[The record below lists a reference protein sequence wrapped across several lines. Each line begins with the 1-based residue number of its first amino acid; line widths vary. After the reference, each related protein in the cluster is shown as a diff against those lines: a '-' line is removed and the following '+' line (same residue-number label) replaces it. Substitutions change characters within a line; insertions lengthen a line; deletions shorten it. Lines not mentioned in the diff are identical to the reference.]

1 MTGPGHRFFWLI
13 RMASPSL
20 LLHLDARDDVSRVE
34 PLLDFARDLGVQGL
48 TVVAAGG
55 VTPPGHGVAVGPGL
69 MLMREREIREDFA
82 EMKAEMTARVQGFT
96 FEWRSEVTADPT
108 GFVLDQSARADLM
121 IVSRPGPKTERLGDL
136 DLGRLL
142 VEAGRPVL
150 IPAASNRPI
159 ARNRIAIA
167 FKPTREGRLAVAA
180 SLPLLKAADRVV
192 VIGLGH
198 ESRREDL
205 VDVRAHLGGHGVQ
218 VETLAFP
225 HQPATG
231 EALVNA
237 ASSFGADL
245 LVCGAYG
252 HGRAREYLFGGVT
265 RDLIA
270 SCRLPCLMI
279 H

>member
-1 MTGPGHRFFWLI
+1 
-13 RMASPSL
+13 MAFPSV
-20 LLHLDARDDVSRVE
+20 LLHLDERDDVSRIG
-34 PLLDFARDLGVQGL
+34 PLLDFARDFGGEGL

-55 VTPPGHGVAVGPGL
+55 VVPPGYGVPVGPGL
-69 MLMREREIREDFA
+69 MLTREREIREAFA
-82 EMKAEMTARVQGFT
+82 DMKAEMTTRVHGVT
-96 FEWRSEVTADPT
+96 LEWRSDVTTDPT
-108 GFVLDQSARADLM
+108 GFVLDQLSRADLM
-121 IVSRPGPKTERLGDL
+121 IVSRPERKTGRLGDL

-150 IPAASNRPI
+150 IPADPNHPI
-159 ARNRIAIA
+159 ARSRIAIA
-167 FKPTREGRLAVAA
+167 FKPTREGRLAVTA

-192 VIGLGH
+192 VIALGH

-205 VDVRAHLGGHGVQ
+205 FDVKIHLSGHGVQ
-218 VETLAFP
+218 AETLVFP
-225 HQPATG
+225 DQPATG
-231 EALVNA
+231 EALANA
-237 ASSFGADL
+237 ASSCGADL

-252 HGRAREYLFGGVT
+252 SGRAREYLFGGVT